1 MRTRIPF
8 SSQDAQVLWMQWKAG
23 ATISHIGRLIGRKPG
38 TVHTYLSR
46 FGGIAPRTP
55 TRSRRALSMAER
67 EEISRGLAAGLSA
80 RAIARSLDRA
90 PSTVTREIARNGG
103 PRRYR
108 STPADTA
115 ATLRRRRPQ
124 PLRLKSNEALREL
137 VEQKL
142 ALDWSPEQ
150 VAGWLKLHHAD
161 VPDMR
166 VSHESIYRAL
176 YLPRRSGVL
185 RESTEQLRSR
195 RRMRRS
201 RRSTTSGQTRG
212 QIVGARPLAE
222 RPPEVESR
230 EVPGHWEGDLITGS
244 GNTHVATLVER
255 TTRFTVMLALEGKDT
270 ASVVSALERWLG
282 TVPRRAKRTLTWD
295 RGTELARHAEL
306 TVSTGVPVFFCDPQ
320 SPWQRGTNEN
330 TNRLIR
336 QYLPKRTRL
345 DRLSQ
350 SGLDDISAKLNSR
363 PRKVLRYECPKD
375 VFSEVLR

>member
-1 MRTRIPF
+1 
-8 SSQDAQVLWMQWKAG
+8 
-23 ATISHIGRLIGRKPG
+23 
-38 TVHTYLSR
+38 
-46 FGGIAPRTP
+46 
-55 TRSRRALSMAER
+55 
-67 EEISRGLAAGLSA
+67 
-80 RAIARSLDRA
+80 
-90 PSTVTREIARNGG
+90 
-103 PRRYR
+103 
-108 STPADTA
+108 
-115 ATLRRRRPQ
+115 
-124 PLRLKSNEALREL
+124 
-137 VEQKL
+137 
-142 ALDWSPEQ
+142 
-150 VAGWLKLHHAD
+150 
-161 VPDMR
+161 
-166 VSHESIYRAL
+166 
-176 YLPRRSGVL
+176 
-185 RESTEQLRSR
+185 
-195 RRMRRS
+195 MRRS